1 MMGVLRVA
9 WLFVAGTRLQS
20 AMLAA
25 VPTLQGCA
33 LLWYWLDPPC
43 RRCVPEAPMVL
54 DALSWASLSGC
65 LLMGAVT
72 FRALAAPRMLRFIPL
87 ARLRLLLGVLLG
99 LALLAGF
106 LTLDAALSHEL
117 APKLLVPSGSLP
129 GTFFGALELM
139 ALWVLWGFFVFGRTA
154 WLRWLLVVGA
164 FPAVLLL
171 GMQFRD
177 MARSLDIG
185 VMTEFAVVALVTLP
199 PFVAWYLRARL
210 IDPPDSIGTEWS
222 YFPALHLRPRST
234 EALGKSAAVATNTYL
249 LGQPSVPRACW
260 VWACGAV
267 VVSIFWIY
275 LLQFPRHVDPSL
287 AFPFTLA
294 AMCSCGTL
302 FTRQIVRRARMLW
315 IRAGS
320 SRRELF
326 ALAEKL
332 SVGCFVFVSLPLL
345 VIGATE
351 LTHLALDRA
360 AYLLLLA
367 TSTGLCCVYGT
378 LLDVQRESLF
388 PPHLLG
394 LFCVTWLFLLPDS
407 AHFLFEHSGPW
418 AALQGPLVELLAVP
432 LLRAIAVHRWQR
444 IDWLICKLPKP
455 ASQRLRLAR

>member
-1 MMGVLRVA
+1 
-9 WLFVAGTRLQS
+9 
-20 AMLAA
+20 MLAA
-25 VPTLQGCA
+25 VPTLQGFA

-43 RRCVPEAPMVL
+43 RRCMPEGSVVL

-65 LLMGAVT
+65 LLTGAVT
-72 FRALAAPRMLRFIPL
+72 FRALAAPRVLRFIPL

-99 LALLAGF
+99 LALLAGL
-106 LTLDAALSHEL
+106 LTLDAALSHEF
-117 APKLLVPSGSLP
+117 APRLLVPSGSLP

-164 FPAVLLL
+164 FPGVLLL

-185 VMTEFAVVALVTLP
+185 VTTEFAVIALVTLL

-210 IDPPDSIGTEWS
+210 IDPPDLVGTEWS

-234 EALGKSAAVATNTYL
+234 EVLGKSAAAATNTYL

-287 AFPFTLA
+287 AFPFTLG
-294 AMCSCGTL
+294 AMFWCGT
-302 FTRQIVRRARMLW
+302 FFPRQIVRRARMLW

-326 ALAEKL
+326 DRAEKL
-332 SVGCFVFVSLPLL
+332 SLGCFAFVSLPLL
-345 VIGATE
+345 AIGATG

-367 TSTGLCCVYGT
+367 TSTGLCCVYGS
-378 LLDVQRESLF
+378 LLDVRRESLF
-388 PPHLLG
+388 PPYLLG
-394 LFCVTWLFLLPDS
+394 LVCVTWLFLLPDS
-407 AHFLFEHSGPW
+407 PHFLFEQSGPW
-418 AALQGPLVELLAVP
+418 VALQAPLAELLALP

-444 IDWLICKLPKP
+444 IDWLICKLPKS